1 MSRQLVWL
9 ALVIAL
15 VLGGG
20 AAHALV
26 HGAAGP
32 VIPLAIVEVAASVLL
47 VVPRTRRVGAIA
59 LVGVLAVASVFHASL
74 GEWPPPSFAVYAVA
88 LVAIARGHRE

>member
-1 MSRQLVWL
+1 MSRELAWL
-9 ALVIAL
+9 ALVLAV

-26 HGAAGP
+26 HGVHGP
-32 VIPLAIVEVAASVLL
+32 VIPLAIAEAAASVVL

-59 LVGVLAVASVFHASL
+59 LVGVLAVASVLHAAL
-74 GEWPPPSFAVYAVA
+74 GEWPPASFAVYIVA
-88 LVAIARGHRE
+88 LIAIARAR